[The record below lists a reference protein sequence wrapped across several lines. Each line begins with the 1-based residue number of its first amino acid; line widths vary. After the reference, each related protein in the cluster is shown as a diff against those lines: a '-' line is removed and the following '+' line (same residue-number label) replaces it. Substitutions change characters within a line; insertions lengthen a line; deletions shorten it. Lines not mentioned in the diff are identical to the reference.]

1 MKKAFLVLALGIM
14 VAGSTVAQ
22 QAPQKERK
30 SRTEQ
35 RDGHIRK
42 GNRTP
47 EERAARQTEKMSQ
60 ELGLNKSQT
69 RKLQAL
75 NLKQMQ
81 QREAMRS
88 QFKEEGRRDRSQ
100 RQEMKTAREQWNA
113 ELKDILTKK
122 QYAQYQEKREQMRAQ
137 QQERR
142 GRDGDKNREHRQH
155 ERS

>member
-1 MKKAFLVLALGIM
+1 MKKTFMVLALGLL
-14 VAGSTVAQ
+14 VAGSAVAQ

-30 SRTEQ
+30 HRTEQ
-35 RDGHIRK
+35 RAGKDRRGD
-42 GNRTP
+42 RTP
-47 EERAARQTEKMSQ
+47 EEQAARRTEKMSK

-81 QREAMRS
+81 QREAMRA
-88 QFKEEGRRDRSQ
+88 QYKDGNKRDRGQ
-100 RQEMKTAREQWNA
+100 RQEMKAAREQWNA

-122 QYAQYQEKREQMRAQ
+122 QYAQYQEQREQMRAQ
-137 QQERR
+137 HKERR
-142 GRDGDKNREHRQH
+142 GRDGMRNREHRQH